1 MMFQPPKPSLKPL
14 FQAEVLVSE
23 ALEVGLTSAGQRR
36 VIPIIGGTFQ
46 GDYLKGKILPGG
58 ADWQIVTTD
67 GVALLEARYTLQT
80 HDNAL
85 IYVSNVGV
93 RYGSKEIL
101 QKMVAGEMID
111 PSQYY
116 FRTTPRFETGA
127 VQYAW
132 LNHVIAVA
140 SGMRTREAVILDF
153 YELL

>member
-1 MMFQPPKPSLKPL
+1 MTFQPPKPSLKPL
-14 FQAEVLVSE
+14 FQVEVLVAE
-23 ALEVGLTSAGQRR
+23 ALEVGTTSAGQRR

-46 GDYLKGKILPGG
+46 GDRLRGKVLSGG
-58 ADWQIVTTD
+58 ADWQIVTSD

-85 IYVSNVGV
+85 IYVKNVGV

-101 QKMVAGEMID
+101 KKMVAGEIID
-111 PSQYY
+111 PAQYY

-127 VQYAW
+127 AQYTW
-132 LNHVIAVA
+132 LNYVIAVA
-140 SGMRTREAVILDF
+140 SGVRTQEAVILDF